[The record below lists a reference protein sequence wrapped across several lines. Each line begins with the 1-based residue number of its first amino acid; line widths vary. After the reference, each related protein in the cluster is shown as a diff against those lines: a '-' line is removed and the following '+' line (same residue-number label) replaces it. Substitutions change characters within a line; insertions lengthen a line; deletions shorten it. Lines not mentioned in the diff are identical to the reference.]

1 MKVSEFRKLIR
12 EEVRKVIKEERPLRS
27 GMIDLL
33 DPMIKG
39 MYDQFNTMDVTPSI
53 VNIQISS
60 DPEAN
65 SVKVYNTLVKNR
77 EAIKSYLMSNN
88 LPSVKIYLCKDKR
101 GFGDQLV
108 TILLSKPKPS
118 SVFTVVKETQ
128 I

>member
-1 MKVSEFRKLIR
+1 MKITEFRKLIR

-33 DPMIKG
+33 DPMVKG
-39 MYDQFNTMDVTPSI
+39 VYDQFDTMDVTPSV

-101 GFGDQLV
+101 GFGDKLV
-108 TILLSKPKPS
+108 TVISSKPKLS